1 MGRYDDLMSLSLR
14 KGFFIPAAEV
24 YGGLAG
30 FYDYGHNGARLKRKW
45 EDLWLEFFL
54 GLGENY
60 HLIDTSTVLPYSAL
74 KASGHVDLF
83 SDILV
88 YCTKCKEA
96 HRADQL
102 IEAATGTSGEGLELA
117 QVKKAI
123 EENNI
128 QCVRCGGPLGEP
140 VPFNI
145 MFPMAVGPRGEDK
158 AFLRPETAQGAYL
171 SFKRE
176 FEILRKRLP
185 LGLAMVGNV
194 YRNEI
199 SPRQGTY
206 RMREFHQA
214 ELQIFFDS
222 EDFEGHLNLEEVE
235 DVRLRLVRAEDR
247 ERILDSTVKEVIDD
261 GVPPF
266 YAYHLAKVQEFYLD
280 ALRVS
285 REAFRLYELNE
296 AERAFYNRVHFDV
309 QVRMDSLGG
318 FREVGGV
325 HYRTD
330 YDLMRHQEHS
340 RQRMQVFHQGKR
352 FIPHV
357 LELSFGIDRNIW
369 ALLDLGYEMGEKTVL
384 HLPPRLAPFT
394 CAVLP
399 LVNKGGLPE
408 MAREVYAEVR
418 GSFDALYDDSGSI
431 GRRYARMDEIGTP
444 YCLTVD
450 YESLERRDVTV
461 RDRETTLQV
470 RVATK
475 ELWSVLRALTSGA
488 THFEELRVGG

>member
-1 MGRYDDLMSLSLR
+1 MGRYEDLMSLSLR
-14 KGFFIPAAEV
+14 KGFLIPSAEV

-45 EDLWLEFFL
+45 ENLWLEFFL

-60 HLIDTSTVLPYSAL
+60 HLIDTSTFLPFDVL

-88 YCTKCKEA
+88 YCTRCREP
-96 HRADQL
+96 HRADQV
-102 IEAATGTSGEGLELA
+102 IETATGTSGEGLDVE
-117 QVKKAI
+117 QVRAAI
-123 EENNI
+123 RENDI
-128 QCVRCGGPLGEP
+128 RCVRCGGSLGDP

-145 MFPMAVGPRGEDK
+145 MFPVAIGPKGEEQ

-171 SFKRE
+171 SFRRE

-185 LGLAMVGNV
+185 LGLAMVGSV

-214 ELQIFFDS
+214 ELQIFFDPQG
-222 EDFEGHLNLEEVE
+222 FEEHLDVGGVLEAS
-235 DVRLRLVRAEDR
+235 LRLVRCDER
-247 ERILDSTVKEVIDD
+247 ERIVDVGARELIEE
-261 GVPPF
+261 GLPAF
-266 YAYHLAKVQEFYLD
+266 YAYHLAKVQEFYLE
-280 ALRVS
+280 AMRVP
-285 REAFRLYELNE
+285 REAFRLYELSE
-296 AERAFYNRVHFDV
+296 DERAFYNRIHFDV
-309 QVRMDSLGG
+309 QVMMESLGG

-330 YDLMRHQEHS
+330 YDLSRHQEHS
-340 RQRMQVFHQGKR
+340 RQKMEVFHQGRR

-369 ALLDLGYEMGEKTVL
+369 ALLDLGYEIGEKAIL
-384 HLPPRLAPFT
+384 HLPPRLAPFD

-399 LVNKGGLPE
+399 LVNKDGLPR
-408 MAREVYAEVR
+408 MARDVFASLR
-418 GSFDALYDDSGSI
+418 DRFDALYDDSGSI

-444 YCLTVD
+444 YCITVD
-450 YESLERRDVTV
+450 YDSLDRNDVTV
-461 RDRETTLQV
+461 RDRDTTRQV
-470 RVATK
+470 RVS
-475 ELWSVLRALTSGA
+475 EDRLRSVLDELINGRTG
-488 THFEELRVGG
+488 FEELQVSN

>member
-14 KGFFIPAAEV
+14 KGFLLPSAEV

-45 EDLWLEFFL
+45 EGLWLEFFL
-54 GLGENY
+54 SLGENY
-60 HLIDTSTVLPYSAL
+60 HLIDTSTFLPFSAL

-88 YCTKCKEA
+88 YCTRCREA

-102 IEAATGTSGEGLELA
+102 IEAATGTSGEGLDVEKVR
-117 QVKKAI
+117 QAI
-123 EENNI
+123 RENNI
-128 QCVRCGGPLGEP
+128 RCSRCGGPLGEP

-145 MFPMAVGPRGEDK
+145 MFPVAIGPRGEER

-171 SFKRE
+171 TFRRE

-185 LGLAMVGNV
+185 LGLAMVGRV

-206 RMREFHQA
+206 RMREFNQA
-214 ELQIFFDS
+214 ELQIFFDPES
-222 EDFEGHLNLEEVE
+222 FEEDLPLE
-235 DVRLRLVRAEDR
+235 DVKDTTLRLVRCDDRDRVSEVAVKDLEED
-247 ERILDSTVKEVIDD
+247 LPS
-261 GVPPF
+261 F
-266 YAYHLAKVQEFYLD
+266 YVYHLARVQEFYLEV
-280 ALRVS
+280 LRLPL
-285 REAFRLYELNE
+285 EAFRLYELSE
-296 AERAFYNRVHFDV
+296 DERAFYNRIHFDV
-309 QVRMDSLGG
+309 QVRMESLGG

-330 YDLMRHQEHS
+330 YDLSRHQEHS
-340 RQRMQVFHQGKR
+340 KERMEVFYGGRR

-357 LELSFGIDRNIW
+357 LELSFGIDRNVW
-369 ALLDLGYEMGEKTVL
+369 ALLDLGYEVGEKAVL
-384 HLPPRLAPFT
+384 HLVPRLAPFH

-399 LVNKGGLPE
+399 LVNKDGLPR
-408 MAREVYAEVR
+408 MAREVYR
-418 GSFDALYDDSGSI
+418 NLRTRFDVLYDDSGSI

-444 YCLTVD
+444 YCITVD
-450 YESLERRDVTV
+450 YDSLDGKDVTV
-461 RDRETTLQV
+461 RDRDTTQQV
-470 RVATK
+470 RVPVAR
-475 ELWSVLRALTSGA
+475 LSSVLDDLIRSSLTFGDLQA
-488 THFEELRVGG
+488 ER